1 MKSIVK
7 IFLAFF
13 CCSCLSESNAQI
25 PDKAENISPMLIGEI
40 LPKASLQDA
49 DGKTIELSSILK
61 SKTTVL
67 VFYRGGWCP
76 YCNLQLSGLMKIEKE
91 ILDLDYQIVAISP
104 DNYQNLKNT
113 EEKNSIKYSLYSDT
127 NGKFIQ
133 EIGIV
138 FQTPTMMKGYI
149 AIKGQ
154 KGKISDVIPVPT
166 IMVVNKEGKI
176 LFEYINPNYKERIS
190 SEMLLAVLKILKKQ
204 VTIPI
209 T

>member
-1 MKSIVK
+1 
-7 IFLAFF
+7 
-13 CCSCLSESNAQI
+13 
-25 PDKAENISPMLIGEI
+25 
-40 LPKASLQDA
+40 
-49 DGKTIELSSILK
+49 
-61 SKTTVL
+61 
-67 VFYRGGWCP
+67 
-76 YCNLQLSGLMKIEKE
+76 
-91 ILDLDYQIVAISP
+91 VAISP